1 MGSARLRLMS
11 LNNLYDIDFWLLVFS
26 ISNFSLFS
34 IHRVR
39 QVFLEVA
46 INFDAFKIVDIVHED
61 IPKVRIV
68 NVTTDGD
75 GIQ

>member
-1 MGSARLRLMS
+1 MS
-11 LNNLYDIDFWLLVFS
+11 LNNLYDIDFWLLVLS

-46 INFDAFKIVDIVHED
+46 IDFDAFEIIDVIHED
-61 IPKVRIV
+61 VPKGRIV
-68 NVTTDGD
+68 SVTTDGD
-75 GIQ
+75 GVQ